1 MNFLYYF
8 KYFFFISKNWNPKL
22 AFFTVYHEIK
32 GERKYGINT
41 IKIDRLHKLKIE
53 SDNLVHS
60 SIYQGANYFV
70 LEKAF
75 DFLESENINK
85 NIVDFGCGKGRVM
98 AVAAFY
104 GFKNITGIDFSPELC
119 DAAEK
124 NTASIK
130 AKFPSTNFSVI
141 CLDAVNYKIEKD
153 TRVFFFFNPFDEVVM
168 LAVAKNMLASSKE
181 NPRKIYIVYVNPLHK
196 EIFQSAGFQEEYYL
210 KKMKYIELSIL
221 SNEVE
226 NFD

>member
-41 IKIDRLHKLKIE
+41 IKIDRLHQLKIE
-53 SDNLVHS
+53 SENLVHS
-60 SIYQGANYFV
+60 SIYQGANYYV

-75 DFLESENINK
+75 DFLKTEKVNNNIA
-85 NIVDFGCGKGRVM
+85 DFGCGKGRVM

-119 DAAEK
+119 EAAGK
-124 NTASIK
+124 NIASIK
-130 AKFPSTNFSVI
+130 AKYSSTNFSVI

-153 TRVFFFFNPFDEVVM
+153 TQVFFCFNPFDEEVM
-168 LAVAKNMLASSKE
+168 LKVAKNILASLKE
-181 NPRKIYIVYVNPLHK
+181 NHRKIYIVYVNPLHK
-196 EIFQSAGFQEEYYL
+196 EIFQSAGFNEEYYL
-210 KKMKYIELSIL
+210 KKMTYIELSIL
-221 SNEVE
+221 SNVVNVTE
-226 NFD
+226 